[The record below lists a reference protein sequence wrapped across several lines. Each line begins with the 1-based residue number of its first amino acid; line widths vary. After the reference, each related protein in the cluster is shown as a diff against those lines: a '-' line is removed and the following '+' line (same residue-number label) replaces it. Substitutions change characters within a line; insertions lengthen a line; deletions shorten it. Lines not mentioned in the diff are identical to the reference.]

1 MGCNN
6 NARGGKISVKYSVI
20 FFLWYRVASVNP
32 VRDETGVKDGDRH
45 GNGKRASVGWE
56 ISQTTG
62 GIGRLA
68 PALKVDSGY
77 PRIFT
82 SDPSGA
88 AFPF

>member
-20 FFLWYRVASVNP
+20 FFYGIGFNP